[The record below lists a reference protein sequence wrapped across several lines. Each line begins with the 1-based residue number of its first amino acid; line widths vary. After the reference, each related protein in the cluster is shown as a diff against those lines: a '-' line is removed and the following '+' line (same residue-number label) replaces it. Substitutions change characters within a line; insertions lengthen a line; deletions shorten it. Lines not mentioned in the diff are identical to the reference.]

1 MLAGVLMDIDFE
13 GYRLRVEAEWRL
25 ARSWKLEGE
34 LQIWN
39 NIDQEDPIFDLR
51 RDDYLQLELAWYF

>member
-1 MLAGVLMDIDFE
+1 MLAGVLMDFDFE
-13 GYRLRVEAEWRL
+13 GYRFRVEAERRL

-39 NIDQEDPIFDLR
+39 NIDQDDPIFDLR